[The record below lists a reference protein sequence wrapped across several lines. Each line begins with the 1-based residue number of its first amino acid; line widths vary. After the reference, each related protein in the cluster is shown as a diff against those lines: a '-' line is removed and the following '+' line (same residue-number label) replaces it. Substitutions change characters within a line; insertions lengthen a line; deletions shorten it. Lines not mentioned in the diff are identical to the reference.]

1 MERCA
6 NPRCGCTGVNH
17 ERVGR
22 MFCNATCA
30 DGYDAHDLADAMCSC
45 GDGSCVV
52 PGKDP
57 DRLSGQ
63 RS

>member
-1 MERCA
+1 
-6 NPRCGCTGVNH
+6 
-17 ERVGR
+17 

-45 GDGSCVV
+45 GDGSCAV

-57 DRLSGQ
+57 DRLSGE
-63 RS
+63 RP